1 MCFPLPAQIEGEDVE
16 PPFQASV
23 QTFIPQT
30 APSRPATAN
39 SATAPPTAWRGGASS
54 ACLYHLNSFHL
65 GIKSRLNLGP
75 TVSFQ
80 GLVPKKGT
88 GSCVFRILRE

>member
-23 QTFIPQT
+23 QTFIPQR

-39 SATAPPTAWRGGASS
+39 SATAWRGGASS
-54 ACLYHLNSFHL
+54 ACLYHLNSFHS